1 MSRTRSLAAAQTIPD
16 PGDLEANLD
25 QHLEL
30 ARVAAAEG
38 AGIVV
43 FPELSLTGYE
53 LDLASELA
61 LSEDDPRLEPLLE
74 TARSSDRALV
84 GDRADRRAPVRIGP
98 RLHLGAFVL
107 SPDRTVQL
115 YTKRRLGAFTD
126 DVSRGGPVPPAEST
140 VFEPGDREPLVEIG
154 AERAAVAICAEA
166 GRASHVARGEGRGGR
181 AYLASAFV
189 IPSDLEDDTARLQ
202 RYVELRSTPVV
213 FSNFGGPSGGL
224 PAAGRS
230 AIWSGAGDLLAR
242 LEGSGKGVAVAVDR
256 PDGWDAA
263 AIMLDR

>member
-1 MSRTRSLAAAQTIPD
+1 MSRTRSLAAAQTIPA
-16 PGDLEANLD
+16 PGDLDANLD
-25 QHLEL
+25 QHREL
-30 ARVAAAEG
+30 ARVASAEG
-38 AGIVV
+38 ARIVV

-53 LDLASELA
+53 LELASELA
-61 LSEDDPRLEPLLE
+61 LSEDDPRLEPLVE
-74 TARSSDRALV
+74 TARSSAIALIV
-84 GDRADRRAPVRIGP
+84 GAPVRIGP

-115 YTKRRLGAFTD
+115 YTKRRLGAFPD
-126 DVSRGGPVPPAEST
+126 DVGGGGPVPPPEST

-154 AERAAVAICAEA
+154 GERAAVAICAEA
-166 GRASHVARGEGRGGR
+166 GRASHVTRVEGRGAR
-181 AYLASAFV
+181 AYLASSFV
-189 IPSDLEDDTARLQ
+189 IPSDLEDDTARL
-202 RYVELRSTPVV
+202 RRCAELQSTPVV

-263 AIMLDR
+263 AIMLDG